1 MNYLELFVYR
11 PSGAGN
17 RCERAIAT
25 VLANGRD
32 LFDSLE
38 RSVFELGKSGW
49 AVDDVKAFKT
59 EFELEFTAGRE
70 RLRHMMNRA
79 RDEGIDWTIEP
90 VAATAAPVAS
100 PASA

>member
-11 PSGAGN
+11 PSGGSD
-17 RCERAIAT
+17 RCERGVAT

-59 EFELEFTAGRE
+59 DFGLDPTTGRE
-70 RLRHMMNRA
+70 GLRHMMNRA
-79 RDEGIDWTIEP
+79 LDDGIDFVVEP
-90 VAATAAPVAS
+90 VSSKRTTPAPAGV
-100 PASA
+100 